1 MDLLLPPRK
10 MLHATTLKAGQR
22 TQKSD
27 TQKSD
32 NLRSSPEH
40 GLLFWFSQ
48 RGAMRDLLKMGGQL
62 RWIKPEGPRFGF

>member
-10 MLHATTLKAGQR
+10 TLHATTLKAGQR

-40 GLLFWFSQ
+40 GLLVRKAVSL
-48 RGAMRDLLKMGGQL
+48 GNLGS
-62 RWIKPEGPRFGF
+62 GPKAISG